1 MNSLSNPVRAIWQRT
16 RSRRPGTLRCG
27 NGIQYGNWK
36 ILLTEGVASQQ
47 RTNAMKTIRAF
58 VSVSDDLGEVRAA
71 VQDLLLQ
78 LNRHF
83 KPRGVEFVPTLP
95 TEGPSDGDLALAL
108 YWKDFG
114 DLPKADFEK
123 AYESFKATKAPKIY
137 VFFKVPDEGIT
148 EALKA
153 FRDSFA
159 EKYGHFYCHF
169 ETLDAVKFQLAVQ
182 SLSWLPGAEAKEALK
197 VEDGEVRLGEE
208 RVAAL
213 KDLPFAKLNAKRQLL
228 LRQIDDAETE
238 VEELEDQSSEDPG
251 DTDLEETLRAAR
263 VKRHELKEEL
273 DQYDGFLCETAV
285 FFAKE
290 STQELDARVRKARDL
305 FERGQARD
313 ANWLLDL
320 PEMIERDRRD
330 AQLFKQARQARV
342 NNVQAFVAK
351 AKLVMTDAGVTMRQR
366 VDVASK
372 AYDNAIRIGREIRLD
387 EGELAGILF
396 DYSFLLQSQRRF
408 QAALPL
414 VEEALAIYR
423 RLAKRFPNEQEENVA
438 WMLNNLAY
446 LQRSLQRHMEAE
458 RAWGESLMI
467 WRRLA
472 ADVADSYA
480 ENVAWAL
487 DNLATLHCT
496 MNRSKDS
503 VREHGEALA
512 IWRRLAISSP
522 ETCQAG
528 LATTLGNLALLHW
541 KMDCPE
547 EAELENKEALAIW
560 RRLAK
565 EEPDIYEM
573 QVASTLVNQAH
584 VLWFS
589 DRLEKAKRLY
599 REALG
604 IIEKLARENPEA
616 HESFW
621 AAMLDNYAS
630 LQRALG
636 RPKGAERR
644 YKSALAIRRRL
655 ATRNPE
661 VYSRS
666 LAQTLGNLGNLHKN
680 TNRPKAAEAEY
691 LEALDVDRALSKMC
705 PESYEPFVGLELHCL
720 SELYESLGRNE
731 EALTMAR
738 EAADV
743 YGRCAERDS
752 RQFAHDLKEAM
763 KQVRHLEKH
772 LEKKGCRPVR
782 PFFRNTR
789 NKRVTSQ
796 ADGTAENNNK

>member
-1 MNSLSNPVRAIWQRT
+1 
-16 RSRRPGTLRCG
+16 
-27 NGIQYGNWK
+27 
-36 ILLTEGVASQQ
+36 
-47 RTNAMKTIRAF
+47 MKTIRVF
-58 VSVSDDLGEVRAA
+58 VSVSEDLGDVRAA

-83 KPRGVEFVPTLP
+83 LPRGVEFVTTLP
-95 TEGPSDGDLALAL
+95 AEGPTDGDLALAL

-123 AYESFKATKAPKIY
+123 AYESFKATKAPIIY
-137 VFFKVPDEGIT
+137 VFFKEPDEGIT

-169 ETLDAVKFQLAVQ
+169 ETVDAVKFQLTVQ
-182 SLSWLPGAEAKEALK
+182 SFSWLSGAETKEALK
-197 VEDGEVRLGEE
+197 VEGGKVRLGEE
-208 RVAAL
+208 TVAAL

-238 VEELEDQSSEDPG
+238 IEELEEQSSEDPG
-251 DTDLEETLRAAR
+251 DTDLEEALRTAR
-263 VKRHELKEEL
+263 VKRHDLKEEL

-290 STQELDARVRKARDL
+290 STQKLDARVRKARDL
-305 FERGQARD
+305 FERGQVRD
-313 ANWLLDL
+313 ANRLLDL

-351 AKLVMTDAGVTMRQR
+351 AKLVMTDAGVTMRKR

-396 DYSFLLQSQRRF
+396 DYSFLLQSQKRF
-408 QAALPL
+408 QSALPL

-423 RLAKRFPNEQEENVA
+423 RLAKRFPDEQEENVA

-458 RAWGESLMI
+458 RTWGESLVI

-472 ADVADSYA
+472 ANVADSYA
-480 ENVAWAL
+480 GNAAWAL
-487 DNLATLHCT
+487 NNLATLHCT
-496 MNRSKDS
+496 MNRSEDS
-503 VREHGEALA
+503 LREHGEALA
-512 IWRRLAISSP
+512 LWRRLATSSP
-522 ETCQAG
+522 ETCQTG
-528 LATTLGNLALLHW
+528 LATTLGNLAFLHW
-541 KMDCPE
+541 KMDCPK
-547 EAELENKEALAIW
+547 EAELENKEALEIW

-565 EEPDIYEM
+565 EEPNIYEM

-589 DRLEKAKRLY
+589 DRLEKAKKLY
-599 REALG
+599 KEALG
-604 IIEKLARENPEA
+604 IIEKLTKDNPEA

-630 LQRALG
+630 LQWALG

-655 ATRNPE
+655 AARNPE
-661 VYSRS
+661 VYTRS

-691 LEALDVDRALSKMC
+691 LEALDLDRALSKMC
-705 PESYEPFVGLELHCL
+705 PESYEPSVGLELHSL
-720 SELYESLGRNE
+720 AELYESLGRNE
-731 EALTMAR
+731 EALAMAR

-743 YGRCAERDS
+743 YGRCEERDS

-763 KQVRHLEKH
+763 KLVRHLEK
-772 LEKKGCRPVR
+772 KRCRPFK
-782 PFFRNTR
+782 PIFQNTR
-789 NKRVTSQ
+789 DKRITSQ
-796 ADGTAENNNK
+796 ADGTV